1 MIAAREEGIAD
12 LRDNLTV
19 RSSIYIKLLSYY
31 HFHQKRHNKEGNLVS
46 ESCFNISSKK
56 YIALFTG

>member
-12 LRDNLTV
+12 LHDNLTV
-19 RSSIYIKLLSYY
+19 RASIYGKSLSYY
-31 HFHQKRHNKEGNLVS
+31 HFYQKRHGKEGNLVS
-46 ESCFNISSKK
+46 ESCFNTFNKK